1 MHQSEIVEFSKTKS
15 ESDELRDCLRQIIG
29 STWVMRT
36 PGYHKVLIKNEV
48 LKKARRLAYG

>member
-1 MHQSEIVEFSKTKS
+1 MYQSEIVEFSKTKS